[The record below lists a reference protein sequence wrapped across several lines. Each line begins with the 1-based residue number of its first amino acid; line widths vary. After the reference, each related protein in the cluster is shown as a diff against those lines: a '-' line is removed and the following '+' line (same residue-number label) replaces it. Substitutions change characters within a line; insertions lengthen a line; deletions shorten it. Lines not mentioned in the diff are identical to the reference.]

1 MRSERVALLLLIPM
15 IVTVIVVWFRTP
27 TGWLEVFR
35 MIVMTGALVLL
46 ALMMAAV
53 WPR

>member
-1 MRSERVALLLLIPM
+1 MRSEKVALLLLIPA
-15 IVTVIVVWFRTP
+15 ILTVIVVWFRIP
-27 TGWLEVFR
+27 AGWLDVFR

-46 ALMMAAV
+46 ALVMAAV